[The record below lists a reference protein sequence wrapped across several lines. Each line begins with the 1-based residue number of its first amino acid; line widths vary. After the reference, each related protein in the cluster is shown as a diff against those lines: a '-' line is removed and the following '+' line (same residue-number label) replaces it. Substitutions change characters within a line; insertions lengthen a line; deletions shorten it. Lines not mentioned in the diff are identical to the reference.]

1 MDLVDRNFLEEHF
14 ELNKIKD
21 SIWNCSGEKA
31 PGPDR
36 FTFKF
41 IKHFWPIM
49 QGVIMRFVKHFEQ
62 FGYFSRGSNSSFISL
77 FPKVKNPTS
86 SNEFRPISL
95 IGSIY
100 KIIAKVLAFRLKRVL
115 RSVIDEVQ
123 TGFIKGWN
131 ILDGPSII
139 NEICT

>member
-1 MDLVDRNFLEEHF
+1 MDVVDRNFLEEPF
-14 ELNKIKD
+14 ELNEIED
-21 SIWNCSGEKA
+21 AIWNCGGEKD
-31 PGPDR
+31 PESDG

-49 QGVIMRFVKHFEQ
+49 QDGIMRFVKHFEQ
-62 FGYFSRGSNSSFISL
+62 FRYFSRGSNSSFISL
-77 FPKVKNPTS
+77 FPKVKDPTS

-115 RSVIDEVQ
+115 GSVIDEVQ